1 MDDKL
6 KVFLLLARETLVS
19 FFLMFEK
26 LNIFISLAA
35 WAPVLFF
42 QWPSSFIF
50 LFPCPWRSPYYFSMA
65 NKLYIFISFGRGG
78 PSYFFQWLTSFL
90 FLFHGLSP
98 PLSHFLMS
106 KKLYIFTSFAA
117 ETPTLFLQWPTSL
130 IFLLYWP
137 GRACIIF
144 SMANMLY
151 ILFRLPRALSF
162 FDCWQ
167 DWYLYIIGCGSSLLI
182 FLDGQ
187 QALYFYFL
195 DLSSLFKII
204 NRLYISIPSAVGLPP
219 PFLCLTSFI
228 FLFHWP
234 QRPPS
239 YFFQWPTSFI
249 FLFHFPQGPQSLFL
263 MTNKLYILFTW
274 LWRPLCY
281 FINGQQ
287 A

>member
-1 MDDKL
+1 
-6 KVFLLLARETLVS
+6 
-19 FFLMFEK
+19 MFEK

-162 FDCWQ
+162 FW
-167 DWYLYIIGCGSSLLI
+167 LLTRLI
-182 FLDGQ
+182 FVYYWLRE
-187 QALYFYFL
+187 L
-195 DLSSLFKII
+195 
-204 NRLYISIPSAVGLPP
+204 
-219 PFLCLTSFI
+219 
-228 FLFHWP
+228 
-234 QRPPS
+234 PS
-239 YFFQWPTSFI
+239 YFFGWSTSVI
-249 FLFHFPQGPQSLFL
+249 FLFPRSQQSF
-263 MTNKLYILFTW
+263 
-274 LWRPLCY
+274 
-281 FINGQQ
+281 
-287 A
+287 